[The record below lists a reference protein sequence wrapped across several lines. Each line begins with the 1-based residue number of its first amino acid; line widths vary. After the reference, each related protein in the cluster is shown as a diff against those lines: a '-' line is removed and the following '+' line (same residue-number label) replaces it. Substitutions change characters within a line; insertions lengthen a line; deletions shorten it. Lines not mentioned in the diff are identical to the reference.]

1 MYPSAALFGVMVTE
15 EWSARAATVS
25 SEAGSGAQEG
35 ICVWVGRL
43 TMGSPSLLGRVGLL
57 GESGNGVVA
66 EGLRRLR
73 AVPALADVQG
83 VRIVW
88 LEVSLVVVDCQ
99 VVVLCCQAGSKSL
112 KSPLLEEVGRGGKRG
127 IVGVGSHGA

>member
-1 MYPSAALFGVMVTE
+1 MTKEWDVRVT
-15 EWSARAATVS
+15 TVPPG
-25 SEAGSGAQEG
+25 AGCGAQEG
-35 ICVWVGRL
+35 ACVWGRL
-43 TMGSPSLLGRVGLL
+43 TVGSLTLLCRVGVL
-57 GESGNGVVA
+57 ESGGGVVA

-88 LEVSLVVVDCQ
+88 LEVSLVVVGCQ

-112 KSPLLEEVGRGGKRG
+112 KSPLLEEVGREGRRG

>member
-1 MYPSAALFGVMVTE
+1 
-15 EWSARAATVS
+15 
-25 SEAGSGAQEG
+25 
-35 ICVWVGRL
+35 
-43 TMGSPSLLGRVGLL
+43 
-57 GESGNGVVA
+57 VA

-88 LEVSLVVVDCQ
+88 LEDSLVVVGCQ

-112 KSPLLEEVGRGGKRG
+112 KSPLLEEVGRSGKRG
-127 IVGVGSHGA
+127 MVGVGSHGAELESLGGACNPCRCHSQERSSWGV